1 MSRLMTREHVKHRL
15 PFIVLL
21 CCVALGLGVRLS
33 LIMSSDEAIVR
44 VVPDDAF
51 YYFAVARNIAAG
63 AGSTFDGVYFTNGYH
78 PLWMLLL
85 IPVTGLDT
93 DSYLRFALL
102 LGVTLNLVA
111 ALILFK
117 GLRQVVRS
125 EWLAV
130 FGAGLY
136 FMWPPVGGASLN
148 GLETSLTTA
157 LFAATFYTCV
167 IMDSPVVRYE
177 IMLAAC
183 WLRSFWPEQTPH
195 SMSVLSA

>member
-1 MSRLMTREHVKHRL
+1 MTREHVKHRL

-51 YYFAVARNIAAG
+51 YYLTVARNIAAG

-85 IPVTGLDT
+85 IPVTSLDA

-125 EWLAV
+125 E
-130 FGAGLY
+130 
-136 FMWPPVGGASLN
+136 
-148 GLETSLTTA
+148 
-157 LFAATFYTCV
+157 
-167 IMDSPVVRYE
+167 
-177 IMLAAC
+177 
-183 WLRSFWPEQTPH
+183 
-195 SMSVLSA
+195 